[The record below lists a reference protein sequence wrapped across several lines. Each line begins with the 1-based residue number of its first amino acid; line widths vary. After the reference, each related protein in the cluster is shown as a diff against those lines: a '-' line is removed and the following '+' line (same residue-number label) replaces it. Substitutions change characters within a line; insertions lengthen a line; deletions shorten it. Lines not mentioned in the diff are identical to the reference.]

1 MPDVAANKTE
11 ELLGR
16 TERKLDRI
24 YKQAAKETKEKY
36 IAYIE
41 KYKKELAVKQ
51 AELASGKITDEQYQN
66 WIQRKMF
73 SGRKYQEMA
82 RTLAEDLTMT
92 NQKAMS
98 IVNGFLPEAYA
109 MNYNFMAYQMD
120 VAGVPMGASY
130 TLYDRHT
137 VEKLVRERKA
147 LLPKPR
153 VDIPK
158 DQKWNVVHIK
168 NAITQGVLQGE
179 SIQHIS
185 KRLEKVVGMDKAS
198 AYRNARTAM
207 TGAQN
212 GGRVDRMK
220 DAQKRGINV
229 WKEWCTTHDGR
240 ARDSH
245 LDIDGERVP
254 PDATFSNGC
263 VYPGDPV
270 GDPAEVYNC
279 RCTLLPWLPDY
290 DFDRREVERGI
301 DSISFD
307 EWLENNA
314 PESFEGKIRRIQDE
328 VAQSSDGIPTEA
340 QLKEAGEALA
350 EEYDRFVYDTNS
362 KIIEETDALRSQLE
376 LNKTMQDEVLN
387 LFESMQSRGASKHDL
402 DMLLDQ
408 LDDLSQKHLEILKQ
422 ITEKENFAIGQAEN
436 VKWLTDQLS
445 KVREVGTTGLD
456 IAKHLNNSHSAMRP
470 IVEEAYSHYPKSWVE
485 KSIARGNLTPVK
497 VTRGYYDDYGK
508 KIAISFR
515 TPTQAQ
521 GTALHEL
528 AHRFE
533 RAVPGIRDAE
543 KAFYERR
550 TAGEALQWLGSG
562 YDKSEVTRFDKFV
575 HAYMGKDYGG
585 SAYELVSMG
594 FQYAYTDPIMLAKDP
609 DMQAWIYGQLLLMP

>member
-66 WIQRKMF
+66 WIQRKIF

-130 TLYDRHT
+130 TLYDRHV

-147 LLPKPR
+147 ILPKPR

-158 DQKWNVVHIK
+158 DQKWNVTHIK

-307 EWLENNA
+307 EWQESEVSDELKRINDAIANAQEYSPRWHEGENFNESEFNGLPYDEREGIVDYTGSYYRKMNDA
-314 PESFEGKIRRIQDE
+314 LRKGDTLMHGETIADKIDNCEKGLSHFSIAEDTRLYRGLGSNRSFARALGVSPE
-328 VAQSSDGIPTEA
+328 
-340 QLKEAGEALA
+340 EALA
-350 EEYDRFVYDTNS
+350 MVRDGSVVGQRFVERGFCSTGVNS
-362 KIIEETDALRSQLE
+362 GAGWDK
-376 LNKTMQDEVLN
+376 EVV
-387 LFESMQSRGASKHDL
+387 
-402 DMLLDQ
+402 
-408 LDDLSQKHLEILKQ
+408 LEIVAPK
-422 ITEKENFAIGQAEN
+422 
-436 VKWLTDQLS
+436 
-445 KVREVGTTGLD
+445 GTTG
-456 IAKHLNNSHSAMRP
+456 MY
-470 IVEEAYSHYPKSWVE
+470 V
-485 KSIARGNLTPVK
+485 
-497 VTRGYYDDYGK
+497 
-508 KIAISFR
+508 
-515 TPTQAQ
+515 
-521 GTALHEL
+521 
-528 AHRFE
+528 
-533 RAVPGIRDAE
+533 
-543 KAFYERR
+543 
-550 TAGEALQWLGSG
+550 
-562 YDKSEVTRFDKFV
+562 
-575 HAYMGKDYGG
+575 
-585 SAYELVSMG
+585 
-594 FQYAYTDPIMLAKDP
+594 DPISRHRGEQEFLIQRGAIFE
-609 DMQAWIYGQLLLMP
+609 IYEASQEADRWGDVITKLKVVVGFEP

>member
-130 TLYDRHT
+130 TLYDRHV
-137 VEKLVRERKA
+137 VEKLVRERKV

-158 DQKWNVVHIK
+158 DQKWNVTHIK

-185 KRLEKVVGMDKAS
+185 KRLEKVVGMNKAS

-240 ARDSH
+240 ARESH

-301 DSISFD
+301 DSVSYD
-307 EWLENNA
+307 EWKDEHMQSQPVGIESLRQIAEQSTDKYDFWTNLDENQQSLFKASGMKLDDAFNQLHSGA
-314 PESFEGKIRRIQDE
+314 SLPEWKAPAPGGPESFAVNIDASASTLKFNPIPARSKGWMADATDLGVINVRKDGLGDSWEFIISHEAGHQISNM
-328 VAQSSDGIPTEA
+328 SSELQQIIITNPGNVLGRYNTRLMAFDGIYGEYNPEEA
-340 QLKEAGEALA
+340 FATGVSN
-350 EEYDRFVYDTNS
+350 FV
-362 KIIEETDALRSQLE
+362 RHP
-376 LNKTMQDEVLN
+376 
-387 LFESMQSRGASKHDL
+387 ESMKR
-402 DMLLDQ
+402 
-408 LDDLSQKHLEILKQ
+408 
-422 ITEKENFAIGQAEN
+422 TY
-436 VKWLTDQLS
+436 
-445 KVREVGTTGLD
+445 
-456 IAKHLNNSHSAMRP
+456 P
-470 IVEEAYSHYPKSWVE
+470 EAY
-485 KSIARGNLTPVK
+485 
-497 VTRGYYDDYGK
+497 
-508 KIAISFR
+508 
-515 TPTQAQ
+515 QAFN
-521 GTALHEL
+521 TLFTTSPSALEY
-528 AHRFE
+528 
-533 RAVPGIRDAE
+533 VI
-543 KAFYERR
+543 
-550 TAGEALQWLGSG
+550 Q
-562 YDKSEVTRFDKFV
+562 
-575 HAYMGKDYGG
+575 
-585 SAYELVSMG
+585 SMQRYKRE
-594 FQYAYTDPIMLAKDP
+594 F
-609 DMQAWIYGQLLLMP
+609 LL